1 MLFDLVDLYAA
12 RRRRELHE
20 EGVAAALAFNDPQAL
35 NDLSKSPQS
44 QPDGKTVPGQWWRD
58 GNRP

>member
-1 MLFDLVDLYAA
+1 MLFDLVDLYTD

-35 NDLSKSPQS
+35 NDLQKRANSPT
-44 QPDGKTVPGQWWRD
+44 DGKTVPGQWWRD
-58 GNRP
+58 GNRS